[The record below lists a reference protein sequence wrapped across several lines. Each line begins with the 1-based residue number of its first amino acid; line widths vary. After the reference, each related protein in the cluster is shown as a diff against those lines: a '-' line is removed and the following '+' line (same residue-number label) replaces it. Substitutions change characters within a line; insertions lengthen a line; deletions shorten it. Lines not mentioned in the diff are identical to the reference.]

1 MAKEKGK
8 AAFKGK
14 RGASQSND
22 SDPMAFKR
30 ASRVNKI
37 TSARDAGFEGQDAFG
52 LGDDEI
58 ALDGHTNGADGE
70 YLACEP
76 ASTTSSNTASEH
88 HDRGVDYTEKTA
100 GCTTRLSAD
109 RGLFWMNLQGI
120 LMKI

>member
-1 MAKEKGK
+1 MAKGKGK

-14 RGASQSND
+14 RTASQSND

-58 ALDGHTNGADGE
+58 ALDGHANGANGE
-70 YLACEP
+70 YFACEP
-76 ASTTSSNTASEH
+76 APRAAAILHPSTMIVAWTTLKKLLEVL
-88 HDRGVDYTEKTA
+88 RDYVLTEV
-100 GCTTRLSAD
+100 C
-109 RGLFWMNLQGI
+109 FE
-120 LMKI
+120 